1 MTGAAEFELVE
12 RPLVDQLRGL
22 GWAYLAGT
30 KHAPAASGRASF
42 SEVLLEGRL
51 HAALRRIN
59 PGPDGELWLDDGRL
73 AQAVA
78 ALTRPK
84 ATRLVEINEELTE
97 ALLLGVPVEGI
108 PEVDGGRNRRVRFID
123 WDTPSNNDFLVV
135 NQFRV
140 DIPGSQGRRYIEPD
154 IVLFVNGIPLV
165 VVEAKSPTT
174 SSPVAKAIRQLA
186 RYADQRGAVTREGN
200 ERLFYT
206 NQFVVATSWDEA
218 KVGTFTSDP
227 DHFAEW
233 KTTEPTPETEVAEAL
248 GVDGLT
254 SQQRLVAGM
263 LAPERLLDIV
273 RHFTLFMPAQAGR
286 TMKIVARYQ
295 QYRAVR
301 RTIHR
306 LSTGKTRVADG
317 EFDRRGGIIWHTQ
330 GSGKSLT
337 MVFLIRVMR
346 THPDLVGFKVVVVT
360 DRRDL
365 QDQLAKTAELTGE
378 TPRTARNVQQVR
390 SLLSVPGKALLF
402 AMIQKYRNPDAAKDA
417 PLEVKSLGVLDP
429 SEGVVVLVDEAH
441 RSHSSTLHSV
451 LLDALPNA
459 ARIGFTGTPIIM
471 GKRKRTHA
479 IFGPYLDRYT
489 ISESEADGATVPIRY
504 EGRTTKSDV
513 QDSADLDELFE
524 DMFPDLTDAQLAK
537 IRRRWGTIGNVLEAE
552 KMITAKA
559 RDMLR
564 HYVDTALPGGF
575 KAQIVA
581 TSRLAAVRYRD
592 ALLAARDDLVARL
605 DALPAELRTPEA
617 ADRATSPEGIPGL
630 GRARLRD
637 VRAWPYRDL
646 IARLDFVPV
655 ISGEQNEKDWRDW
668 IDETRQKVVIEEF
681 KKPLPAPD
689 DPAPDPATTSTVA
702 FLLVKSMLL
711 TGFDAAVDQVIY
723 LDRRIKEAE
732 LLQAIARVNRTARG
746 KANGYVVDYF
756 GVAKHLHA
764 ALEAYAAEDIDGAL
778 ASITDELPLLA
789 DRHARVRALF
799 TDRGQ
804 ERFDT
809 PADQEA
815 CVQILADD
823 ALRAA
828 FQVAY
833 RALTRSLETV
843 LPRPEALPYAAD
855 TKAFGVIGLLARR
868 RYDRDD
874 PDFDVSVYGEKVR
887 RLIDDHIVALGIS
900 QKIPPVSLTDARFDE
915 KVGGLTSKRA
925 KASEME
931 HALRH
936 HISGMLDADP
946 VRARTLS
953 QQLSEILDRLRD
965 QWDQLVAELGDLI
978 DKARAG
984 RTTAEDPDDAP
995 DGVQLT
1001 PIERLFFDIL
1011 RAERVAEGKEMTP
1024 VAIEAVAE
1032 LVTFIVD
1039 HLCREIGRV
1048 HFWGNAHAQ
1057 QRLHSWITVAVSDV
1071 SIDGDDLFD
1080 QDRAEAIAD
1089 QIVELAR
1096 HNHAAVVTTVPPTV
1110 S

>member
-1 MTGAAEFELVE
+1 M
-12 RPLVDQLRGL
+12 
-22 GWAYLAGT
+22 
-30 KHAPAASGRASF
+30 
-42 SEVLLEGRL
+42 
-51 HAALRRIN
+51 RRIN
-59 PGPDGELWLDDGRL
+59 PGPDGGPWLDDGRV
-73 AQAVA
+73 APAVA

-84 ATRLVEINEELTE
+84 AARLVEVNEALTE
-97 ALLLGVPVEGI
+97 LLLLGLPVEGI
-108 PEVDGGRNRRVRFID
+108 PEVDGGRSRRVRFID
-123 WDTPSNNDFLVV
+123 WDTPSNNDFLVI

-165 VVEAKSPTT
+165 VVEAKSPTV

-186 RYADQRGAVTREGN
+186 RYADQRGAVAREGN
-200 ERLFYT
+200 ERLFHT
-206 NQFVVATSWDEA
+206 NQFVVATSWDVA
-218 KVGTFTSDP
+218 KVGTFTSEP

-233 KTTEPTPETEVAEAL
+233 KTTEPTPEAEVAEAL
-248 GVDGLT
+248 GVGELT

-263 LAPERLLDIV
+263 LAPERLLDVV
-273 RHFTLFMPAQAGR
+273 RHFTLFMPTQSGR
-286 TMKIVARYQ
+286 TVKIVARYQ
-295 QYRAVR
+295 QYRAVQ
-301 RTIHR
+301 RTVHR
-306 LSTGKTRVADG
+306 LATGKTRAVDG

-346 THPDLVGFKVVVVT
+346 TRPGLVGFKVVVVT
-360 DRRDL
+360 DRKDL
-365 QDQLAKTAELTGE
+365 QDQLARTAELTGE

-429 SEGVVVLVDEAH
+429 SENVVVLVDEAH
-441 RSHSSTLHSV
+441 RSHSSALHAV

-489 ISESEADGATVPIRY
+489 IGQSEADGATVPIRY

-513 QDSADLDELFE
+513 QDAEDLDELFE
-524 DMFPDLTDAQLAK
+524 DMFPDRTDAELAK
-537 IRRRWGTIGNVLEAE
+537 IRRRWGTTGNVLEAE
-552 KMITAKA
+552 KMIAAKA

-564 HYVDTALPGGF
+564 HYVDTVLPGGF
-575 KAQIVA
+575 KAQAVA

-592 ALLAARDDLVARL
+592 ALVAARDEMVARL
-605 DALPAELRTPEA
+605 DALPAELRTAEA
-617 ADRATSPEGIPGL
+617 ADRAASPEGIPGV

-646 IARLDFVPV
+646 IARLDFIPV

-668 IDETRQKVVIEEF
+668 TDEARQRTVIEEF
-681 KKPLPAPD
+681 KKPLPAPG

-711 TGFDAAVDQVIY
+711 TGFDAAVDQVLY
-723 LDRRIKEAE
+723 LDRRIKKAE

-764 ALEAYAAEDIDGAL
+764 ALEAYAAEDVQGAL

-789 DRHARVRALF
+789 DRHAKVRGLF
-799 TDRGQ
+799 TSRGQ
-804 ERFDT
+804 DRFAT
-809 PADQEA
+809 PTDQEA
-815 CVQILADD
+815 CVQLLADD
-823 ALRAA
+823 ALRAT

-843 LPRPEALPYAAD
+843 LPRPEALPYVAD

-868 RYDRDD
+868 RYEREDA
-874 PDFDVSVYGEKVR
+874 DFGVSVYGDKVR
-887 RLIDDHIVALGIS
+887 RLIDDHVVALGII
-900 QKIPPVSLTDARFDE
+900 QKIPPVSITDAHFDE
-915 KVGGLTSKRA
+915 KVGGLTSNRA

-965 QWDQLVAELGDLI
+965 QWEQLVLELGGLI

-984 RTTAEDPDDAP
+984 RATSERPEDAP

-1001 PIERLFFDIL
+1001 PVERLFFDVL
-1011 RAERVAEGKEMTP
+1011 RAERLAEGKEMTP
-1024 VAIEAVAE
+1024 VAGEAVAE
-1032 LVTFIVD
+1032 LTVFIVD
-1039 HLCREIGRV
+1039 HLCGEIGRV
-1048 HFWGNAHAQ
+1048 RFWGNAHAR
-1057 QRLHSWITVAVSDV
+1057 QRLHSWITVAVADV
-1071 SIDGDDLFD
+1071 FIDDGDLFD
-1080 QDRAEAIAD
+1080 QERAEAIAD
-1089 QIVELAR
+1089 QLVELAR
-1096 HNHAAVVTTVPPTV
+1096 HNHAAIIATVLPEAW
-1110 S
+1110 